1 VHLPPCGAH
10 QVEPADRVAPSRGGK
25 SRTDTQDAQGL
36 CVAAHDSVP
45 LHALKANNVGS
56 VEKPADEEPSGR
68 RFLEWVVRH
77 AGWARSES
85 IQPVAKTGVLWAPE
99 QHAPAMRQ
107 RSGRPSAFAPG
118 LHEASVIAGPR
129 ASPQPQNYPPA
140 WACELDPNELTLTS
154 SGSSGHGRR
163 HAPHRFDPHWSPV
176 RGP

>member
-1 VHLPPCGAH
+1 M
-10 QVEPADRVAPSRGGK
+10 EPADRVAPSRGDK

-85 IQPVAKTGVLWAPE
+85 IQPVAKTGIIRVPE
-99 QHAPAMRQ
+99 WKDGFDTAR
-107 RSGRPSAFAPG
+107 
-118 LHEASVIAGPR
+118 HERRLYSPR
-129 ASPQPQNYPPA
+129 HDFLYIYA
-140 WACELDPNELTLTS
+140 E
-154 SGSSGHGRR
+154 
-163 HAPHRFDPHWSPV
+163 
-176 RGP
+176 

>member
-1 VHLPPCGAH
+1 
-10 QVEPADRVAPSRGGK
+10 VEPADRVAPSRGDK

-85 IQPVAKTGVLWAPE
+85 IQPVAKTGVFLDLESIERTTFHVERRRVEAIR
-99 QHAPAMRQ
+99 RQ
-107 RSGRPSAFAPG
+107 ADLDHLTITQVVNEAFRRSFES
-118 LHEASVIAGPR
+118 
-129 ASPQPQNYPPA
+129 
-140 WACELDPNELTLTS
+140 T
-154 SGSSGHGRR
+154 
-163 HAPHRFDPHWSPV
+163 
-176 RGP
+176 